1 LAWREEFYPQ
11 ETNAL
16 FTDGDFETTFHV
28 GLAVQGLG
36 LSQFP
41 QTIGGHNLGYSIE
54 HFDEDKID
62 EHDEDIPT
70 FDQKYDIDAVHYSV
84 SSLRQMEKGKH

>member
-54 HFDEDKID
+54 H
-62 EHDEDIPT
+62 DEDIPT